1 MRQSE
6 TPLFDQL
13 VLHNK
18 KNPIS
23 LHVPGHKYGKL
34 FFDEKQSYFHEILKL
49 DVTELSGLDDLHSP
63 EGVIR
68 DAEDLLSQLYN
79 AQRSYFLVNGSTVG
93 NLAMIMATLNENDV
107 VLVQRN
113 CHKSVLNAYSV
124 NTCKSCIFRSQFS
137 SSLGSCWR
145 GTQSNL

>member
-34 FFDEKQSYFHEILKL
+34 FFDEKQSYFHESLKL

-63 EGVIR
+63 
-68 DAEDLLSQLYN
+68 
-79 AQRSYFLVNGSTVG
+79 
-93 NLAMIMATLNENDV
+93 
-107 VLVQRN
+107 
-113 CHKSVLNAYSV
+113 
-124 NTCKSCIFRSQFS
+124 
-137 SSLGSCWR
+137 
-145 GTQSNL
+145 